1 MSWLFW
7 QRLVVWT
14 LLPNHFYNL
23 GVLCLSEG
31 GRWLGKQPA
40 LFFLG
45 CSPWPLLWI
54 YLLEGCWSL
63 KICWEWSLLGDH
75 FYAAHSLM
83 NKPVVLVQHFVV
95 SYLFFIFFGSSL
107 FSSRATWGSFSS
119 LATVCKPFQISD
131 VPLLLCCL
139 LFCVLVCQ
147 FCFTRISSF
156 TRMFINSSLLSHMNL
171 MSACLFFIEGRVNPS
186 PESGAAL
193 CVCKFDAAFRE
204 FYFLFIYFCSQL
216 LWFSYQTIFVFFFN
230 KKHEWLN
237 IYFLFALLVLFLL
250 FIMFPIFFLFIFV
263 FIYLHFFVCF
273 VLLFFCIFI
282 FLSCVAC

>member
-1 MSWLFW
+1 MFIFIPRYFFW
-7 QRLVVWT
+7 KE
-14 LLPNHFYNL
+14 LP
-23 GVLCLSEG
+23 S
-31 GRWLGKQPA
+31 
-40 LFFLG
+40 LFFQ
-45 CSPWPLLWI
+45 
-54 YLLEGCWSL
+54 
-63 KICWEWSLLGDH
+63 
-75 FYAAHSLM
+75 
-83 NKPVVLVQHFVV
+83 N
-95 SYLFFIFFGSSL
+95 
-107 FSSRATWGSFSS
+107 FSSFRI
-119 LATVCKPFQISD
+119 TVCKPFQISD

-186 PESGAAL
+186 PENGAAL

-237 IYFLFALLVLFLL
+237 IYFLFVLLFLFLL
-250 FIMFPIFFLFIFV
+250 FIMFPIFFCSFLSLFIC
-263 FIYLHFFVCF
+263 ISLF
-273 VLLFFCIFI
+273 VLYFFFFCIFI
-282 FLSCVAC
+282 FLCCVAW